1 MPAPEHHGIAARAAQ
16 GFAAS
21 ANYDK
26 SRPSYTP
33 TVVEQV
39 LSQCR
44 VSGRQHAKIL
54 DLAAGG
60 GKFTE
65 LLARRPEGFEIVA
78 VEPHDGM
85 REVLEGKKLAGV
97 SVKAGR
103 AEGIPLEDESVDA
116 VVVAQAFHWF
126 ATKAALKEIHRVLHP
141 HGVLA
146 LLWNIEDYNS
156 PRTYAAS
163 TPWESQMRELTWTF
177 QDDEARFRH
186 QEWKKVF
193 EDQSRSSPWS
203 LLVAGE
209 QYFALPL
216 GEWEERFEVWM
227 GRRQVWER
235 YATISSVVVLGEEE
249 REKTYKTVM
258 DALNGPEVEVNEKGE
273 VALHGR
279 TFVVW
284 TSKIPEDG
292 RESLLDVETP
302 ES

>member
-1 MPAPEHHGIAARAAQ
+1 MAGPSHHGINARAAE
-16 GFAAS
+16 GFADS
-21 ANYDK
+21 VNYDRH
-26 SRPSYTP
+26 RPGYTP

-39 LSQCR
+39 LQQCR
-44 VSGRQHAKIL
+44 VSGRKHAKIL

-85 REVLEGKKLAGV
+85 REVLEGKGLAGV

-103 AEGIPLEDESVDA
+103 ADGIPLGDESVDA

-126 ATKAALKEIHRVLHP
+126 ATPPALKEIHRVLRP
-141 HGVLA
+141 HGTLA
-146 LLWNIEDYNS
+146 LLWNIEDYNA
-156 PRTYAAS
+156 PRTYPAS
-163 TPWESQMRELTWTF
+163 TPWESTMRELTWTF

-209 QYFALPL
+209 QFFALPL
-216 GEWEERFEVWM
+216 GEWEEGFEVRL
-227 GRRQVWER
+227 GKREVWER
-235 YATISSVVVLGEEE
+235 YATISSIVVQGAGE
-249 REKTYKTVM
+249 REKTHKTVM
-258 DALNGPEVEVNEKGE
+258 DALNGPEVEVNDKGE

-292 RESLLDVETP
+292 RESLLGVETP

>member
-1 MPAPEHHGIAARAAQ
+1 MAGPSHHGINARAAE
-16 GFAAS
+16 GFADS
-21 ANYDK
+21 ANYDRH
-26 SRPSYTP
+26 RPGYTP

-39 LSQCR
+39 LQQCR
-44 VSGRQHAKIL
+44 VSGRKHAKIL

-85 REVLEGKKLAGV
+85 REVLERKGLAGV

-103 AEGIPLEDESVDA
+103 ADGIPLEDESVDA

-126 ATKAALKEIHRVLHP
+126 ATPPALKEIHRVLRP
-141 HGVLA
+141 HGTLA
-146 LLWNIEDYNS
+146 LLWNIEDYNA
-156 PRTYAAS
+156 PRTYPAS
-163 TPWESQMRELTWTF
+163 TPWESTMRELTWTF

-209 QYFALPL
+209 QFFALPL
-216 GEWEERFEVWM
+216 GEWEEGFEVRL
-227 GRRQVWER
+227 GKREVWER
-235 YATISSVVVLGEEE
+235 YATISSIVVQGAGE
-249 REKTYKTVM
+249 REKTHKTVM
-258 DALNGPEVEVNEKGE
+258 DALNGPEVEVNDKGE

-292 RESLLDVETP
+292 RESLLGVETP